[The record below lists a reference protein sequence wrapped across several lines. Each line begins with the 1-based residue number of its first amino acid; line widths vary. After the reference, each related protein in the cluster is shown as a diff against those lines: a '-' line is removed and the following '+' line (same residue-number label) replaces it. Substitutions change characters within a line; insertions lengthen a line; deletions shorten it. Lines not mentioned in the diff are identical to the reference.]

1 MASPCG
7 AVSREQVT
15 GFKKTIRGGRGS
27 LFRYHNLMLS
37 GGGRLSSGFVF
48 EGLKMHLKARGM
60 TYADVARA
68 LGISEATVKRIFAAK
83 NCTVERLDSLCELV
97 QVDLAELARGMPRE
111 SRLINRLTQ
120 QQEEELMSDPALLLV
135 AVPAMQQLRAE
146 DIVETYKLTDAQC
159 LQCLLRLER
168 IGILELHEKN
178 RIRLLISRTFSWIPD
193 GPIMRYVR
201 SQTADFFDHSFGGKR
216 ELMRLISV
224 RVSAEAQVALLRQIE
239 QIAREYSEQ
248 HNADARLPLEQRQ
261 PVSVLLAVRSWEPEL
276 FKALR
281 RGP

>member
-1 MASPCG
+1 MSA
-7 AVSREQVT
+7 A
-15 GFKKTIRGGRGS
+15 
-27 LFRYHNLMLS
+27 
-37 GGGRLSSGFVF
+37 FVF

-68 LGISEATVKRIFAAK
+68 LQISEATVKRIFAIR
-83 NCTVERLDSLCELV
+83 NCTLERLDSLCELV

-111 SRLINRLTQ
+111 SRLVNRLTQ
-120 QQEEELMSDPALLLV
+120 AQEEELMSDPALLLV
-135 AVPAMQQLRAE
+135 AVCALQQMRVE
-146 DIVETYKLTDAQC
+146 DMVETYRLTDAQC
-159 LQCLLRLER
+159 LELLLRLER

-178 RIRLLISRTFSWIPD
+178 RIRLRISRTFSWIPD

-201 SQTADFFDHSFGGKR
+201 SQMADFFDHTFGAAG

-224 RVSAEAQVALLRQIE
+224 RVSAEAQVGLLRQIE
-239 QIAREYSEQ
+239 QIAREYNEQ

-261 PVSVLLAVRSWEPEL
+261 PVSVLLAVRSWEPVL

>member
-1 MASPCG
+1 M
-7 AVSREQVT
+7 
-15 GFKKTIRGGRGS
+15 
-27 LFRYHNLMLS
+27 
-37 GGGRLSSGFVF
+37 SSAFVF

-68 LGISEATVKRIFAAK
+68 LKISEATVKRIFAIK
-83 NCTVERLDSLCELV
+83 NCSLDRLDALCELV
-97 QVDLAELARGMPRE
+97 QVDLAELARGTPRE
-111 SRLINRLTQ
+111 SRLVNRLTQ
-120 QQEEELMSDPALLLV
+120 AQEEELMSDPALLLV
-135 AVPAMQQLRAE
+135 AVCALHQMRSEEILESYQLTEAR
-146 DIVETYKLTDAQC
+146 C
-159 LQCLLRLER
+159 LELLLRLER

-178 RIRLLISRTFSWIPD
+178 RIRLRISRTFSWIPD

-201 SQTADFFDHSFGGKR
+201 SQMADFFDHTFGAAG
-216 ELMRLISV
+216 ELMRMISV

-261 PVSVLLAVRSWEPEL
+261 PVSVLLAVRSWEPAH

-281 RGP
+281 RESD

>member
-1 MASPCG
+1 
-7 AVSREQVT
+7 
-15 GFKKTIRGGRGS
+15 
-27 LFRYHNLMLS
+27 
-37 GGGRLSSGFVF
+37 
-48 EGLKMHLKARGM
+48 MHLKARGM

-68 LGISEATVKRIFAAK
+68 LDISEATVKRIFAAK

-135 AVPAMQQLRAE
+135 AVSALQQLRAE

-224 RVSAEAQVALLRQIE
+224 RVSAEAQVALL
-239 QIAREYSEQ
+239 ARSS
-248 HNADARLPLEQRQ
+248 R
-261 PVSVLLAVRSWEPEL
+261 SLANTASSTTPMPGCRSSNGS
-276 FKALR
+276 R
-281 RGP
+281 

>member
-1 MASPCG
+1 M
-7 AVSREQVT
+7 
-15 GFKKTIRGGRGS
+15 
-27 LFRYHNLMLS
+27 
-37 GGGRLSSGFVF
+37 SSAFVF

-68 LGISEATVKRIFAAK
+68 LRISEATVKRIFAIR
-83 NCTVERLDSLCELV
+83 NCSLERLDALCELV

-111 SRLINRLTQ
+111 SRLVNRLTQ
-120 QQEEELMSDPALLLV
+120 AQEEELMSDPALLLV
-135 AVPAMQQLRAE
+135 AVCALHQMRAE
-146 DIVETYKLTDAQC
+146 DMVETYKLTGARC
-159 LQCLLRLER
+159 LELLLRLER
-168 IGILELHEKN
+168 IGILELYENN
-178 RIRLLISRTFSWIPD
+178 RIRLRISRTFSWIPD

-201 SQTADFFDHSFGGKR
+201 SQMADFFDHSFGAAG

-239 QIAREYSEQ
+239 QIAREYNEQ

-261 PVSVLLAVRSWEPEL
+261 PVSVLLAVRSWEPVL

-281 RGP
+281 RAA